1 MTPLLANNI
10 YILDSKIKLP
20 MDILN
25 YIKYFIGNPLTES
38 KKYRNEIEINNII
51 NNLKDKKKQIL
62 TNDPYNRGN
71 REFNYYISEKITNYL
86 INIKSYSTIESL
98 LISLN
103 KEKILT
109 NCLSKYLYHKEL
121 INNYN
126 FE

>member
-38 KKYRNEIEINNII
+38 KKYRNEIELNNII
-51 NNLKDKKKQIL
+51 NNLKEKEKEIL
-62 TNDPYNRGN
+62 IDNSYNREN
-71 REFNYYISEKITNYL
+71 REFNYYISIKITNYL
-86 INIKSYSTIESL
+86 INIKSYPTIESL

-103 KEKILT
+103 KGKMLT
-109 NCLSKYLYHKEL
+109 NCLSKNLYHKEL

>member
-38 KKYRNEIEINNII
+38 KKYRNEIELNNII
-51 NNLKDKKKQIL
+51 NNLKEKEKEIL
-62 TNDPYNRGN
+62 IDNSFNREN
-71 REFNYYISEKITNYL
+71 REFNYYISIKITSYL
-86 INIKSYSTIESL
+86 INIKSYPTIESL

-103 KEKILT
+103 KGKMLT
-109 NCLSKYLYHKEL
+109 NCLSKNLYHKEL

>member
-1 MTPLLANNI
+1 
-10 YILDSKIKLP
+10 

-38 KKYRNEIEINNII
+38 KKYRNEIELNNII
-51 NNLKDKKKQIL
+51 NNLKEKEKEIL
-62 TNDPYNRGN
+62 IDNSFNREN
-71 REFNYYISEKITNYL
+71 REFNYYISIKITSYL
-86 INIKSYSTIESL
+86 INIKSYPTIESL

-103 KEKILT
+103 KGKMLT
-109 NCLSKYLYHKEL
+109 NCLSKNLYHKEL